1 MNMQAEPFLLVI
13 ATGILVMLLS
23 MALDRVWAAVIPVRG
38 IYYLVRAPGIVLHEC
53 SHILGC
59 LVTGA
64 KIQKVVFFSE
74 EGGLVTYTRPLLPW
88 LGDVIISSAPLFCIP
103 LILSGLTW
111 CFATYLGCTFPAF
124 PDTIQSMDAIRQ
136 MGTVIVDLFANN
148 LVYHQN
154 WWFLLYLYLTISLVL
169 SVAPSPQ
176 DIRNAAIG
184 IVLIALAGT
193 LIFWSN
199 IPWATGA
206 LLEITLLAGIG
217 FSLGLAFGLIA
228 LACSLPLI
236 VWYAHSRI
244 R

>member
-1 MNMQAEPFLLVI
+1 MQAEPFLLVI

-23 MALDRVWAAVIPVRG
+23 MALDRVWAAVIPVRA
-38 IYYLVRAPGIVLHEC
+38 IYYLVRAPGIILHEC

-59 LVTGA
+59 LITGA

-74 EGGLVTYTRPLLPW
+74 EGGSVTYTRPLLPW

-103 LILSGLTW
+103 LVLSGITW
-111 CFATYLGCTFPAF
+111 CFATYLGCIFPAF

-136 MGTVIVDLFANN
+136 MGTVIVDLFASN

-176 DIRNAAIG
+176 DLRNAAIG

-199 IPWATGA
+199 IPWATSA
-206 LLEITLLAGIG
+206 LLEITLLVGIG
-217 FSLGLAFGLIA
+217 FSLGLVFGLIA
-228 LACSLPLI
+228 FACSLPLI